1 MQGSLVKY
9 QKCQVDDKQALVHT
23 CTIGMV
29 YQRCIYN
36 NAYEDNHKMIPE
48 ARDDGGCKEII

>member
-9 QKCQVDDKQALVHT
+9 YKCQIDDKQALVHT
-23 CTIGMV
+23 RTIGMV
-29 YQRCIYN
+29 HQRCIYHN
-36 NAYEDNHKMIPE
+36 IYEDDHKMIPE